1 MTEPLYD
8 DPVVAEIHAIREK
21 MLADCGG
28 DLRRLM
34 QQVRQRQRASGRR
47 VRPLPAGSP
56 TVTDDANVR
65 SPLDSTFDE
74 QTPTE

>member
-28 DLRRLM
+28 DLRLLM
-34 QQVRQRQRASGRR
+34 ERVRQRQRASGRR
-47 VRPLPAGSP
+47 VRPLPAASP
-56 TVTDDANVR
+56 AITDEAAVR
-65 SPLDSTFDE
+65 PPLDSTLNNE
-74 QTPTE
+74 TPAE

>member
-28 DLRRLM
+28 DLRLLM
-34 QQVRQRQRASGRR
+34 QRVRQRQRASGRR
-47 VRPLPAGSP
+47 VRPLPAASP
-56 TVTDDANVR
+56 AITDDADAR
-65 SPLDSTFDE
+65 SSLNSTFDNE
-74 QTPTE
+74 TPAE

>member
-28 DLRRLM
+28 DLRLLM
-34 QQVRQRQRASGRR
+34 QRVRQRQRASGRR
-47 VRPLPAGSP
+47 VRPLPEASP
-56 TVTDDANVR
+56 AVTRDADAR
-65 SPLDSTFDE
+65 SSLDSPFDE
-74 QTPTE
+74 QTPAE